1 MESIDAAGTGMQQ
14 MQGSQTKAGAV
25 AAESTDAAPA
35 LNEHIIVPGRVRPSS
50 SRRLRMVKGL
60 GHLKDLVKSGW
71 EGAQHLIHTSQH
83 RHQEVQQQEE
93 QQEAV
98 VQQQEAEGEL
108 EAGGNLSQESQ
119 SDANLRQQ
127 GSELGSLVPG
137 GHSSSSQHSPVKV
150 MVPCPFSAASLPLTE
165 GEIGSDGRMVSIYLH
180 ESVAN
185 CMLWGLAQSQALA
198 ISIQD
203 GTVPRLHLT
212 TDLLAMLI
220 PGLPKAYPHQLL
232 RIDVEAI
239 GAPPKV
245 EFKEGDGTTV
255 TVSVCAREC
264 I

>member
-1 MESIDAAGTGMQQ
+1 MSI
-14 MQGSQTKAGAV
+14 
-25 AAESTDAAPA
+25 
-35 LNEHIIVPGRVRPSS
+35 
-50 SRRLRMVKGL
+50 KGL
-60 GHLKDLVKSGW
+60 GHLKELVNSGW
-71 EGAQHLIHTSQH
+71 EGAQHLLHTTQH
-83 RHQEVQQQEE
+83 HHLEEAQEHRVAVQKQQQ
-93 QQEAV
+93 
-98 VQQQEAEGEL
+98 QQQQQQAEGEL

-198 ISIQD
+198 ISIHD